1 MNGRLLLMILI
12 FCSTCLAGRGQLR
25 LYIEGHQQDPAAA
38 GIGYQFV
45 DHAAFTDAALEEVCR
60 QPWRPFTDPAMRL
73 TDPVRTC
80 WISLPAPERPP
91 GAKEL
96 LLHIDNPHLNVLKVW
111 VRGARGQTMGFPVT
125 GDNLPFG
132 TRMSP
137 EAGFVYALPFTIGP
151 GDTIIIAADKR
162 ASKLELPL
170 HISSREHH
178 VRRQQRRLLGYGIFF
193 GFMMLLMMMNVW
205 LFITTRARVYLWY
218 GVYLLTILGYLSSD
232 AGVLYQYV
240 FPNHPGWNDM
250 LRPFLFGTSL
260 FPLLLFFNELLEI
273 RHSFPVI
280 HRFNRWLLT
289 TYLALYALALLMSS
303 SGGLSV
309 QAWWLKAAAILV
321 PLFYLVILVETIYC
335 VRMRVRF
342 AYFMLLSFGSYSILV
357 SIFLLAQRDLIL
369 QHPFTLKAHYVALLT
384 DAAVVASSLFLRFR
398 HLSAEAGRLQRALLQ
413 QQARIFSETA
423 EWQKTEMR
431 RFSSLLHDSVG
442 AHLGLLR
449 LRADQMHLTEQAR
462 RDLSERI
469 GGLAE
474 EVRRMSHRF
483 SPLVLQEK
491 GLHEALAEE
500 VRFLQTETGIV
511 FQYEWLGDE
520 ARLPHTYEII
530 IYRMVQELLQN
541 VFKHAFASEVILQVI
556 CDGRQ
561 LSVYVEDN
569 GRGTASL
576 EGQTAGIGLRS
587 IGELTEFLGGRC
599 RIRTAVGE
607 GFSVSI
613 ELNIHEYADHKG
625 GDRG

>member
-1 MNGRLLLMILI
+1 MNGRLLLMTLIL
-12 FCSTCLAGRGQLR
+12 CTTCLAGRGQLR
-25 LYIEGHQQDPAAA
+25 LYVEGTRQDASAA

-45 DHAAFTDAALEEVCR
+45 DHAAFTDTALEEVCR
-60 QPWRPFTDPAMRL
+60 QPWQAFTDPDMRL

-80 WISLPAPERPP
+80 WIRLPVPARPP
-91 GAKEL
+91 GATER
-96 LLHIDNPHLNVLKVW
+96 LLHIDNPHLNLLRVW
-111 VRGARGQTMGFPVT
+111 VKDADGRTIGFPVT

-137 EAGFVYALPFTIGP
+137 EAGFVYTLPLGTGP
-151 GDTIIIAADKR
+151 TDTIIIAADKR
-162 ASKLELPL
+162 ASKLELPI

-178 VRRQQRRLLGYGIFF
+178 VQRQQRRLLGYGLFF
-193 GFMMLLMMMNVW
+193 GFMLLLLMMNAW

-218 GVYLLTILGYLSSD
+218 GVYLLTILGYLASD
-232 AGVLYQYV
+232 AGVLYQYI
-240 FPNHPGWNDM
+240 FPNRPGWNDM

-273 RHSFPVI
+273 RHSFPLI
-280 HRFNRWLLT
+280 HRFNRWLLSI
-289 TYLALYALALLMSS
+289 YLALYALALLMSS

-321 PLFYLVILVETIYC
+321 PVFYLVILLETVYC

-357 SIFLLAQRDLIL
+357 SIFLLAQRDLIV
-369 QHPFTLKAHYVALLT
+369 QNTFTLKAHYVALLA
-384 DAAVVASSLFLRFR
+384 DAAVVASSLFWRFR

-449 LRADQMHLTEQAR
+449 LRADQMSLTEQAR

-500 VRFLQTETGIV
+500 VRFLQTETGII
-511 FQYEWLGDE
+511 FQYEWLGD
-520 ARLPHTYEII
+520 AGRLPHTYEII

-541 VFKHAFASEVILQVI
+541 VFKHAVASEVILQVI
-556 CDGRQ
+556 LDGRQ

-569 GRGTASL
+569 GRGAATL
-576 EGQTAGIGLRS
+576 VGQTAGIGLRS
-587 IGELTEFLGGRC
+587 IGELTEFLGGHC
-599 RIRTAVGE
+599 RIRTAEGE

-613 ELNIHEYADHKG
+613 ELNIHDYADHKG